1 MFIQLVVGSVLIS
14 LTVVIEA
21 AFIGVAVVTLDKTGE
36 WLTHGRV
43 TVKLMATLAVL
54 TLWLLAGISIGLWL
68 WAGVFYWLGQFET
81 FELSLYFSVVAATT
95 LGLGDEILSA
105 RWRLLSGFIAANGLV
120 LFSLSTAFLIEAM
133 RRLHDARSRHATAN
147 SNVIQNA
154 PGAG

>member
-14 LTVVIEA
+14 MTVVIEA
-21 AFIGVAVVTLDKTGE
+21 AFIGAAVVILEKTGA

-43 TVKLMATLAVL
+43 TMKLMVSLAAL
-54 TLWLLAGISIGLWL
+54 TLWLLAGISVGLWL
-68 WAGVFYWLGQFET
+68 WAGLFYWLGQFET

-133 RRLHDARSRHATAN
+133 RRLHDTRSIHAIAPD
-147 SNVIQNA
+147 NA
-154 PGAG
+154 DQSVAGG